1 MLHSFLNPLK
11 QATAGLSE
19 PQALALA
26 AANLDSQ
33 LGFALESPSPAQIAA
48 FSIAL

>member
-33 LGFALESPSPAQIAA
+33 LGFAWESPSPAQTAA
-48 FSIAL
+48 I